1 MVFDKNYKLLAY
13 LRDKVENYHHYSLLC
28 GPHIRW
34 MLYDK
39 DENLIGCTKY
49 FGDSGGSYN
58 PIHEL
63 FLNEKAIKR
72 KRRNN
77 EITL

>member
-1 MVFDKNYKLLAY
+1 MGV
-13 LRDKVENYHHYSLLC
+13 
-28 GPHIRW
+28 RW

-49 FGDSGGSYN
+49 FGDSEGSYN

-72 KRRNN
+72 KKKS
-77 EITL
+77 